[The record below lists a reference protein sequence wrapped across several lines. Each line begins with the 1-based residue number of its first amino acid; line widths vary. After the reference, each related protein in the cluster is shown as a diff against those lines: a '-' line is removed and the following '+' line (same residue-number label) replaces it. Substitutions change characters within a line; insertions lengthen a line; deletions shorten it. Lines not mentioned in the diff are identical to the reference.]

1 MPALS
6 PAFSRANGLGRE
18 VFLQV
23 LVTGIVTNLE
33 QKIPSQI
40 TGKIMFKPTGHFHSY
55 RLFTRKMLFYS
66 YYIYSYY
73 PVVIVGSILIVG
85 SISILI
91 LTLIV
96 GSILTLTLWTLLL
109 TDFGSAYRRSVGK

>member
-1 MPALS
+1 MISADVHCVFWAACADTVPALS

-40 TGKIMFKPTGHFHSY
+40 TGKIMFKPTGHFYSY
-55 RLFTRKMLFYS
+55 RLFTGNL
-66 YYIYSYY
+66 
-73 PVVIVGSILIVG
+73 
-85 SISILI
+85 
-91 LTLIV
+91 
-96 GSILTLTLWTLLL
+96 
-109 TDFGSAYRRSVGK
+109 